1 MSATHALDS
10 TPNAAPKLYLAFELG
25 WTSWKLAFTT
35 AMAQK
40 PRLRTIPARDL
51 DGLRREIERARRRFD
66 LPDDAP
72 VVSCYEAGRDG
83 FWLHRWLDAE
93 GIHNLVVDAASI
105 EVNRRARRAKS
116 DRLDAVKLLTMLIR
130 YHGGE
135 HKLWSVVRAP
145 SPDDEDRRQ
154 PHRELIAVKAE
165 RTAHSNRIK
174 GLLASLGLDVVVDE
188 QLPKRL
194 ELLRQWDGAPVPA
207 ELTARILR
215 ELERWA
221 LADRQAR
228 DLENAQRRAFRDD
241 ATVDVAKLR
250 LLLDLKAIGPMSAT
264 LFVREFF
271 GWRQITNR
279 RELAAL
285 AGLCPTPYSSGDSRR
300 EQGISKAGNR
310 RLRWMAVEIAWG
322 WLRWQPDSA
331 LSVWYQRRFGQ
342 GNARAR
348 KVGIVALARKL
359 LIALWRYLE
368 RGEVPEGAAFTPW
381 VKKLNGRMPAGSAA
395 GVAAPA

>member
-1 MSATHALDS
+1 MSATHIRDS
-10 TPNAAPKLYLAFELG
+10 TTAAAPKLYLALELG

-35 AMAQK
+35 GAAQG

-51 DGLRREIERARRRFD
+51 DGQRREIGRARPRFD

-72 VVSCYEAGRDG
+72 VASRYEAGRDG
-83 FWLHRWLDAE
+83 FWIHRWLEKERVRSA
-93 GIHNLVVDAASI
+93 VVDAASI
-105 EVNRRARRAKS
+105 EVNRRARRAES
-116 DRLDAVKLLTMLIR
+116 DRLDAVKLVTMLIR

-135 HKLWSVVRAP
+135 RSLRGVVRAP
-145 SPDDEDRRQ
+145 SVDDEDRRQ

-174 GLLASLGLDVVVDE
+174 GLLANLGLDVVVDE
-188 QLPKRL
+188 HLPKHL
-194 ELLRQWDGAPVPA
+194 GLLRQWDGAPVPA

-228 DLENAQRRAFRDD
+228 DLVNAQRRAFRDD
-241 ATVDVAKLR
+241 ATVDVERLR
-250 LLLDLKAIGPMSAT
+250 LLLDLRAIGPMSAT

-271 GWRQITNR
+271 GWRRIGNR

-285 AGLCPTPYSSGDSRR
+285 AGLCPTPYASGESRR

-322 WLRWQPDSA
+322 WLSWQPQSA
-331 LSVWYQRRFGQ
+331 LSQWYRHRFGS
-342 GNARAR
+342 G
-348 KVGIVALARKL
+348 GALARKL

-381 VKKLNGRMPAGSAA
+381 EKKLNGRMPAGSASS
-395 GVAAPA
+395 GAAPA